1 VNDVLSTPRGRARIL
16 LVTASMGAGHTAV
29 ADELARRLRAAGDE
43 AVVVDLLECAG
54 AAGTRLRRTYR
65 LLLARAPWLYD
76 ASMRFW
82 MYAPHAMERLTAAG
96 AAPFES
102 ALADAVT
109 EHRPD
114 VVVSCYNLASQCL
127 GRLRAGGRIDTPL
140 VTLVTDPGAHP
151 YWISA
156 DVDLHLAYTRDTAA
170 RLATL
175 GARTV
180 AWVAPVLRPEF
191 ATPPDRAQARAA
203 LGLARDARVV
213 VVNAGS
219 WAAGRFRQTLD
230 ALAAIPGWQ
239 VLALCGRDEGALR
252 YAQGRPAVL
261 AVPWTTELA
270 PYLAAAD
277 VLVDNAGGQTC
288 WEALAC
294 DVPVVCCHPLPGH
307 GKVNAA
313 ELCSLGLIR
322 CVDRVADLRAALAS
336 APAVP
341 LAGIDPFRGEDAA
354 TLIRQA
360 ARPAATLVGAAA
372 VNRVSR

>member
-1 VNDVLSTPRGRARIL
+1 
-16 LVTASMGAGHTAV
+16 MGAGHTAV
-29 ADELARRLRAAGDE
+29 ADELARRLRATGDE
-43 AVVVDLLECAG
+43 AVVIDLLERAG
-54 AAGTRLRRTYR
+54 PAGSRLRRTYR
-65 LLLARAPWLYD
+65 LLLDHAPWLYD

-96 AAPFES
+96 AAPFER
-102 ALADAVT
+102 ALADAVS

-114 VVVSCYNLASQCL
+114 VVVSCYNLAAQCL

-151 YWISA
+151 YWISP

-175 GARTV
+175 GAGAV

-191 ATPPDRAQARAA
+191 AAPPARAQARAE
-203 LGLARDARVV
+203 LGLERDARIVL
-213 VVNAGS
+213 VNAGS
-219 WAAGRFRQTLD
+219 WAVGRFEQTLD
-230 ALAAIPGWQ
+230 ALAAAPGWD
-239 VLALCGRDEGALR
+239 VLALCGRDEDALR

-261 AVPWTTELA
+261 AVPWTGRLA

-294 DVPVVCCHPLPGH
+294 GVPVVCCHPLPGH
-307 GKVNAA
+307 GRVNAA
-313 ELCSLGLIR
+313 ELRSLGLIR
-322 CVDRVADLRAALAS
+322 CVDRVADLPAALAS

-341 LAGIDPFRGEDAA
+341 LAGIDPFRGADAA
-354 TLIRQA
+354 TVIQQA
-360 ARPAATLVGAAA
+360 ARPAAALAGVP
-372 VNRVSR
+372 R

>member
-1 VNDVLSTPRGRARIL
+1 VLSTPRGRARFL

-43 AVVVDLLECAG
+43 AVVIDLLERAG
-54 AAGTRLRRTYR
+54 AAGARLRRTYR
-65 LLLARAPWLYD
+65 LLLAHAPWLYD

-82 MYAPHAMERLTAAG
+82 MHAPHAMERLTAAG
-96 AAPFES
+96 AAPFER
-102 ALADAVT
+102 ALAEAVD

-127 GRLRAGGRIDTPL
+127 GRLRESGRIDTRL

-156 DVDLHLAYTRDTAA
+156 HVDLHLAHTRDTAA

-175 GARTV
+175 GAREV

-191 ATPPDRAQARAA
+191 ATPPDRARARAA
-203 LGLARDARVV
+203 LGLARDARIVV
-213 VVNAGS
+213 LNAGS

-230 ALAAIPGWQ
+230 ALAAVPGWQ
-239 VLALCGRDEGALR
+239 VLALCGRDAGALG
-252 YAQGRPAVL
+252 YAQELPAVL
-261 AVPWTTELA
+261 AVPWTTQLA

-277 VLVDNAGGQTC
+277 VLIDNAGGQTC

-294 DVPVVCCHPLPGH
+294 GVPVVCCHPLPGH
-307 GKVNAA
+307 GKVNAD
-313 ELCSLGLIR
+313 ELRSLGLIR
-322 CVDRVADLRAALAS
+322 CVDRVADLPSALAS

-341 LAGIDPFRGEDAA
+341 LAGIDPFRGADA
-354 TLIRQA
+354 TSLIQQV
-360 ARPAATLVGAAA
+360 ARPPAPLTEV
-372 VNRVSR
+372 VR